1 MAHTVNKSWPL
12 NSKELTIWSL
22 SPPTIKNWVLWIYSY
37 ISDIKAKVIYAQN
50 SSLPNYSTAY
60 SDTDLLPLY
69 LYGTLYSVV
78 HHYAPLP
85 DCLFSDFTLIP
96 WNRPWNYHGRYM
108 TPWKLATTKFR
119 SSHRCRLVSC
129 WTFTNTPQHI
139 SALLHYQH
147 WATPLTSL

>member
-1 MAHTVNKSWPL
+1 MHHTCCIISILCYHLFYQSALEMAHTVHKSWPL

-60 SDTDLLPLY
+60 SDPDLIPLY

-85 DCLFSDFTLIP
+85 DCLLIDFTLILGIDHEITMAGI
-96 WNRPWNYHGRYM
+96 WHHGNW
-108 TPWKLATTKFR
+108 PPL
-119 SSHRCRLVSC
+119 SLGLV
-129 WTFTNTPQHI
+129 TG
-139 SALLHYQH
+139 AG
-147 WATPLTSL
+147 